1 MMSDTS
7 WDFEAPSTPKPPRAD
22 VPRIGTQS
30 PATPMTPSR
39 PSSTGAPS
47 GPPLGRTVFASPSS
61 PSRPV
66 GDRTGV
72 LPPPLPSPPVKERI
86 AGQTPV
92 LNLTT
97 ATAPTFA
104 SPATPPTVAQS
115 AQRVSANSQ
124 SGSPKTKGSWG
135 WRALAAFVAG
145 AILSGAAFTA
155 GTIVSEQT
163 ETASPQTTPVINS
176 GPTTLPSVAGPVT
189 ENPAAFV
196 ADELGPSVVQVLTN
210 FGTGSGVVFQ
220 EGYIMTNNHVIENA
234 EEIFIGDYEGRTLEA
249 TLVGTDPRADIA
261 VLQVPGLDLPIAKL
275 AVGQQLQVGQ
285 SAIAIGSP
293 FDLTRTVT
301 AGIISAL
308 NRPLENQNGTFT
320 SMIQTDAPINPGNS
334 GGPLANRRAEVI
346 GINTAIRTDG
356 VSNSNIGVGFAV
368 PIDTANRVAE
378 RIIEGQS
385 LEPGFLG
392 VGRGQAAIGDVGVV
406 IEDITPDSGADLAGL
421 ESGDR
426 VLTVDGAPVT
436 SFNELAGLI
445 TNNYPGDRIELEI
458 VRGETARTISATLGD
473 RP

>member
-1 MMSDTS
+1 MSDTS
-7 WDFEAPSTPKPPRAD
+7 WDFEAPSSPKPSRPD
-22 VPRIGTQS
+22 VPRIGTQAAGA
-30 PATPMTPSR
+30 PNPNR
-39 PSSTGAPS
+39 PSSTAGPS
-47 GPPLGRTVFASPSS
+47 GPPLGRTVFAAPSS

-72 LPPPLPSPPVKERI
+72 LPPPLPSPPVQDRFT
-86 AGQTPV
+86 AQQPN

-97 ATAPTFA
+97 SAAPTFTP
-104 SPATPPTVAQS
+104 PATPPTVVES
-115 AQRVSANSQ
+115 AQRVQANARPAN
-124 SGSPKTKGSWG
+124 PKPKGSWG

-145 AILSGAAFTA
+145 AVVSGAAFTA
-155 GTIVSEQT
+155 GTIAT
-163 ETASPQTTPVINS
+163 EPDEVAAPQTTTVVNPAPS
-176 GPTTLPSVAGPVT
+176 TLPPATGPAT

-196 ADELGPSVVQVLTN
+196 AEELGPSVVQVLTN

-220 EGYIMTNNHVIENA
+220 DGGYIMTNNHVIEDA
-234 EEIFIGDYEGRTLEA
+234 EEIFIGDYQGRTLAA
-249 TLVGTDPRADIA
+249 TLIGRDPRADIA
-261 VLQVPGLDLPIAKL
+261 VLQVEGLDLPIASL

-334 GGPLANRRAEVI
+334 GGPLANRLGEVI

-378 RIIEGQS
+378 RIIAGQS

-406 IEDITPDSGADLAGL
+406 IQDITVGSGADLAGL

-436 SFNELAGLI
+436 SFEELAGLI
-445 TNNYPGDRIELEI
+445 TNNFPGDSIELEI
-458 VRGETARTISATLGD
+458 VRGETNRTISATLGD